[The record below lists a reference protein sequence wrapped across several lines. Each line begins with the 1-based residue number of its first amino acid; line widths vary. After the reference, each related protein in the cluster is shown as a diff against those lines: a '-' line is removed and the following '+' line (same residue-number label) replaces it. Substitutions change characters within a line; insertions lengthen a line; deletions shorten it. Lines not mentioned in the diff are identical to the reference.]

1 MIVGGKGYQCCRF
14 MVGFGGSTTCDGES
28 CRLGVVGVPRG
39 CWGWGLEEGATF
51 VVIKVRSRGTQD
63 SHQ

>member
-1 MIVGGKGYQCCRF
+1 MFVGGKGYQCCRF

-39 CWGWGLEEGATF
+39 CWGWGLGEGGNFCGDRGEE
-51 VVIKVRSRGTQD
+51 
-63 SHQ
+63 